1 MEHLVKIINVKPSVR
16 VVVVS
21 FLITYCNSLYGQK
34 PTTFAQKSEFETL
47 SNSSEKI
54 SYLSSN
60 HGWSNRDHFES
71 DHIFNSL
78 LETDN
83 SYYNRMDNSQLS
95 TSLPR
100 RTTEENDN
108 TKFGENNAI
117 YLCTELNIGNYFGGD
132 ISLNYIYKEKYS
144 FKIGY
149 TGVIRKPKSLPDDF
163 EAGVIGLLFAGFTDP
178 LDYFDSYQIGVGKIY
193 RVDDD
198 ERIRLNLSIGLGYTI
213 LKEPENWVKK
223 TQDESLKENYTWDY
237 RETKTLSLIINPKI
251 EFSFIR
257 VYGLTL
263 SPMLQINKDRTYYGI
278 GIGQMIGL
286 LRKRRS

>member
-1 MEHLVKIINVKPSVR
+1 VKIINVKPSVR

-34 PTTFAQKSEFETL
+34 LTTFVQKSDFETL
-47 SNSSEKI
+47 SNFSEKI

-60 HGWSNRDHFES
+60 HGRSNHNHFES

-83 SYYNRMDNSQLS
+83 SYYKRMGKSKLSNSLIV
-95 TSLPR
+95 TK
-100 RTTEENDN
+100 TEENDN
-108 TKFGENNAI
+108 AKFGEINAI
-117 YLCTELNIGNYFGGD
+117 YLTTELNAGNYFGGD

-149 TGVIRKPKSLPDDF
+149 TGIIRKPKSLPADY
-163 EAGVIGLLFAGFTDP
+163 EAGAIGLLFAGFTDP
-178 LDYFDSYQIGVGKIY
+178 LDYFDSYQIGIGRIY

-198 ERIRLNLSIGLGYTI
+198 ERIRLNLSVGLGYTV
-213 LKEPENWVKK
+213 LKEPENWVKR
-223 TQDESLKENYTWDY
+223 TQDEFLKENYTWDY
-237 RETKTLSLIINPKI
+237 NETKTLSLIINPKI

-263 SPMLQINKDRTYYGI
+263 SPMLQINTNRTYYGV